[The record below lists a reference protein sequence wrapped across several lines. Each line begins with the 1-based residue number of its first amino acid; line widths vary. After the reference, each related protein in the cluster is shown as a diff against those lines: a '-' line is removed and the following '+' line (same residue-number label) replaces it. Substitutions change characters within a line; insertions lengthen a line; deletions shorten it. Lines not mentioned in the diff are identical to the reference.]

1 MANSQTEPTASMS
14 VEAIRER
21 LFKGVEIAPEM
32 LNEALKVTRKKL
44 SAKVTKFGYYKGEVV
59 SRVNVEDHS
68 TQLAAADQIYS
79 IAGVYSRERDK
90 IDRMPTIALEINP
103 VTGVM
108 KVIVGV
114 PQAQLPP
121 RQEEI
126 PQLTNGDTQL
136 GLFVDS
142 DSTNSSSV
150 VTNEREIEEEP
161 EIIKM
166 DKSTTTMPGGSG
178 KPGGKTV
185 EDEKPNNIPEYI
197 WRMLNSK

>member
-1 MANSQTEPTASMS
+1 MSNSQTEPTASMS

-90 IDRMPTIALEINP
+90 VDRMPTIALEINP
-103 VTGVM
+103 ITGVM

-114 PQAQLPP
+114 PQASLPP
-121 RQEEI
+121 KEEI

-136 GLFVDS
+136 GLFVD
-142 DSTNSSSV
+142 
-150 VTNEREIEEEP
+150 
-161 EIIKM
+161 
-166 DKSTTTMPGGSG
+166 
-178 KPGGKTV
+178 
-185 EDEKPNNIPEYI
+185 
-197 WRMLNSK
+197 